1 MRGTPPSASQSRSA
15 FLLPPRDVIVIL
27 LLPPLNRAIAPQQ
40 LMVCDGSGI
49 NILCIAATTEV
60 HTTTQELDTPITY
73 YHT

>member
-1 MRGTPPSASQSRSA
+1 
-15 FLLPPRDVIVIL
+15 
-27 LLPPLNRAIAPQQ
+27 
-40 LMVCDGSGI
+40 MVCDGSGI